1 MTNEEA
7 INICEREQY
16 CASHRVCTL
25 EECPWNENCP
35 DDAPFDS
42 EIQEAFQMA
51 IEALEAQ
58 RWIPCSERLPEDDTD
73 VLISY
78 RYKEGEGDTRN
89 IKIDITSYGTMY
101 FGGNAVRDYAK
112 NNIKYW
118 RPPFQYFNSNY
129 EVLAWCELPEP
140 WKGEQE

>member
-58 RWIPCSERLPEDDTD
+58 RWIPCSERLPEYDTD

-78 RYKEGEGDTRN
+78 RYKTGEGDQSHVR
-89 IKIDITSYGTMY
+89 IDITSYGKMY
-101 FGGNAVRDYAK
+101 FGGNSVYNQMGK
-112 NNIKYW
+112 SITHW
-118 RPPFQYFNSNY
+118 REPFAYFADNY
-129 EVLAWCELPEP
+129 EVIAWMPLPEP
-140 WKGEQE
+140 WKGDEE

>member
-1 MTNEEA
+1 MSDLISRQKLLDDINEYHLSDGKF
-7 INICEREQY
+7 Q
-16 CASHRVCTL
+16 HWV
-25 EECPWNENCP
+25 
-35 DDAPFDS
+35 
-42 EIQEAFQMA
+42 EIQPS
-51 IEALEAQ
+51 AQ

-129 EVLAWCELPEP
+129 EVIAWMPLPKPAEECMAYV
-140 WKGEQE
+140 KGDK

>member
-7 INICEREQY
+7 IKTIMTHVEHWHRLLRDKICDETEGKE
-16 CASHRVCTL
+16 T
-25 EECPWNENCP
+25 
-35 DDAPFDS
+35 
-42 EIQEAFQMA
+42 IEAFLMA
-51 IEALEAQ
+51 IEALNQ
-58 RWIPCSERLPEDDTD
+58 NQWIPCEERLPEDDTD

-129 EVLAWCELPEP
+129 EVIAWMPLPKAYEG
-140 WKGEQE
+140 KTK